1 MKPRAFSPVA
11 AADGHHALDA
21 ATGLKW
27 HVSEN
32 RVLYADTDRSGVVY
46 HSNYLRYFEMG
57 RAALMRDWGHTY
69 KQIEEAGYV
78 YPIVDAQLHY
88 HSYLRYDDPMR
99 IYTRPSRIERVK
111 LTFDYVIVH
120 DETGKTACSG
130 HTTHCCLNA
139 DFAPVAVDPRSARL
153 FADYGVTRG

>member
-1 MKPRAFSPVA
+1 VKPRAFSPVA
-11 AADGHHALDA
+11 VADGRHATDA

-27 HVSEN
+27 HASEN

-69 KQIEEAGYV
+69 REIEEAGYV
-78 YPIVDAQLHY
+78 YPIVDAALKY
-88 HSYLRYDDPMR
+88 ENYLRYDELMR
-99 IYTRPSRIERVK
+99 IYTRPARIERVK
-111 LTFDYVIVH
+111 LTFDYVILSA
-120 DETGKTACSG
+120 DTGKVACRG
-130 HTTHCCLNA
+130 HTTHCCLNR

-153 FADYGVTRG
+153 FADYGVTRE